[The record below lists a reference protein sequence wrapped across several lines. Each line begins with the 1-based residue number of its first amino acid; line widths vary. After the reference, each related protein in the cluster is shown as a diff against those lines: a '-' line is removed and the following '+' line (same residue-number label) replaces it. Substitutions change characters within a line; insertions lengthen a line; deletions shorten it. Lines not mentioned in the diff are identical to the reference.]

1 MRCGSAV
8 TVCRGLTS
16 ARATSR
22 PGITRCRTTA
32 GARTARRSR
41 RELGQCAAVSLL
53 RWSESAEYDLSDG
66 KDPVDEKGGAIDQY
80 GGYHPPESSMALAY
94 RLAREPLEKTMMEA
108 PIDDQVAAA
117 GNGPKGYVVFCI
129 NRGTPFDVR
138 YAPDS
143 GAKADIAELP
153 RWAQE
158 RTHATQH
165 GATAHGEARKVKLG
179 GFNAPTQDVSGAPG
193 SARNETITAWAHGD
207 AGATTCP
214 TPGMLMIV
222 AFDRFA
228 AAAFAPASEV
238 NVSKE
243 PEMRSVGML
252 LATGWRIAVG
262 AAGSFQTSRQSSLA

>member
-143 GAKADIAELP
+143 GAKADIAGLP
-153 RWAQE
+153 RWARNGHQACGRKRNTE
-158 RTHATQH
+158 PYRDSLPVAIARRPTTRFIFRPIGKGKAAT
-165 GATAHGEARKVKLG
+165 
-179 GFNAPTQDVSGAPG
+179 
-193 SARNETITAWAHGD
+193 
-207 AGATTCP
+207 
-214 TPGMLMIV
+214 
-222 AFDRFA
+222 
-228 AAAFAPASEV
+228 
-238 NVSKE
+238 
-243 PEMRSVGML
+243 
-252 LATGWRIAVG
+252 
-262 AAGSFQTSRQSSLA
+262 